1 MGCAGPRRGGR
12 AMKMGWLLVLLLMGC
27 GGETQPVSI
36 ESNGE
41 VPVVPTG
48 GTVSLINRTTYLL
61 EVAYLNEVEAADP
74 HIVRTSVPAG
84 ERMVISGAELPA
96 GLEVEF
102 DLVLVP
108 ATVDAIRVRRTIR
121 VFIDGDQVLAVL
133 LADATDPFTLEIES
147 AV

>member
-1 MGCAGPRRGGR
+1 
-12 AMKMGWLLVLLLMGC
+12 
-27 GGETQPVSI
+27 
-36 ESNGE
+36 
-41 VPVVPTG
+41 
-48 GTVSLINRTTYLL
+48 
-61 EVAYLNEVEAADP
+61 
-74 HIVRTSVPAG
+74 
-84 ERMVISGAELPA
+84 MVISGAELPA

-108 ATVDAIRVRRTIR
+108 ARVDAIRVRRTIR

>member
-12 AMKMGWLLVLLLMGC
+12 AMKMGWLLVILLMGC

-36 ESNGE
+36 KSHGE
-41 VPVVPTG
+41 VPVVPTD

-61 EVAYLNEVEAADP
+61 EVAYLNEVEAAGP
-74 HIVRTSVPAG
+74 RIVRTSVPAG
-84 ERMVISGAELPA
+84 ERLVISGAELPA

-108 ATVDAIRVRRTIR
+108 ETVDAIRVRRKMR
-121 VFIDGDQVLAVL
+121 VVIDGDQVLAVL
-133 LADATDPFTLEIES
+133 LADATDSFTLEIES